1 MSAGLVP
8 ETILIMLLALIGDRE
23 WKKVGRCLCLDLQ
36 KKPLKSLI
44 LREFKVLFNDS
55 LTVVLFH
62 RAVHYTVEN
71 STMSGPKG

>member
-23 WKKVGRCLCLDLQ
+23 WKKSWEMFVFGFT
-36 KKPLKSLI
+36 KKTLKSLI